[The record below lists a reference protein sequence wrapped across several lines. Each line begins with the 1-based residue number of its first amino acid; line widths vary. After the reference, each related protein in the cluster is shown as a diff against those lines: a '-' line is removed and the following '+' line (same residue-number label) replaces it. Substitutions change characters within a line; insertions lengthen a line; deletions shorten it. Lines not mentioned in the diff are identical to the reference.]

1 MDTTRR
7 GGETGTGVDRRTF
20 VKVAGA
26 GALGAAGLSAAG
38 EKSRTR
44 GGRVRGVGR
53 ARNVVFMV
61 SDGCSTGTIG
71 LADEVRRVDPAQTL
85 GGVATGHWA
94 RLWGRD
100 GVRRAMQR
108 TASAN
113 SLVTDS
119 AAAAS
124 AWSIGR
130 KTDNGAISVMPD
142 GSEGE
147 PILVSAKRRG
157 MATGL
162 VSTTRLTHATP
173 AAFVANVPRRS
184 QEEAIARQMLERAVD
199 VMLGGGVD
207 YFAESLLAEH
217 ADVNVLRTAAELAGL
232 KPGEVDGRVM
242 GLFTPDHMSYEIDRV
257 RDDDGSEPSLAMMSE
272 RALALLEAR
281 GDGFVLQIEG
291 GRVDHAAHSNDA
303 AGLVRDQLA
312 FDDAVGAVV
321 AWAAARD
328 DTLVMVTSDHGNA
341 NPGLT
346 LYLDDAMEGVR
357 ALGRARRSFDW
368 IGGKFWELRNADEMS
383 DDAARAVVREATGV
397 HVEDEAWAMVMRAM
411 LKEGLGDAFRA
422 RRSWMHVLGS
432 ALGNANGVG
441 FVSGNHTADYTEV
454 TAFGPGSEGFAGLMD
469 NTAVGMAVRA
479 AVGLGR

>member
-1 MDTTRR
+1 
-7 GGETGTGVDRRTF
+7 
-20 VKVAGA
+20 
-26 GALGAAGLSAAG
+26 
-38 EKSRTR
+38 
-44 GGRVRGVGR
+44 
-53 ARNVVFMV
+53 MV

-108 TASAN
+108 TSSAN

-147 PILVSAKRRG
+147 PILVSAKHRG

-173 AAFVANVPRRS
+173 AAFVANVRRRS
-184 QEEAIARQMLERAVD
+184 QEEAIARQTIQRRVD
-199 VMLGGGVD
+199 VMLGGGAKFFPDDLMARHQHVRVVRSAEELAAFGFNGRGERVLGV
-207 YFAESLLAEH
+207 FAE
-217 ADVNVLRTAAELAGL
+217 
-232 KPGEVDGRVM
+232 
-242 GLFTPDHMSYEIDRV
+242 DHMAYEIDRANV
-257 RDDDGSEPSLAMMSE
+257 DGAGNEPSLAAMSE
-272 RALALLEAR
+272 RALALLASR

-328 DTLVMVTSDHGNA
+328 DTRVVVTSDHGNA

-346 LYLDDAMEGVR
+346 LYLDDGMQGVR

-368 IGGKFWELRNADEMS
+368 IAGKFRELRDSDELN
-383 DDAARAVVREATGV
+383 DDAARAVVREAMGV
-397 HVEDEAWAMVMRAM
+397 DVEDEAWAMVMRAM

-454 TAFGPGSEGFAGLMD
+454 TAFGPGSERFAGLMD

-479 AVGLGR
+479 AVGLGG